1 MAQKAK
7 KILVVEDEK
16 PMARALE
23 LKLKNEG
30 FDITVA
36 YQGKEAIEKL
46 DKEKFDL
53 VICDLI
59 MPQVDGF
66 GVLKHIKDKKI
77 NTKAVVASNLSQED
91 DKKKAEKLGAIDFLV
106 KSDIPIAE
114 IVKKVKGYLK

>member
-7 KILVVEDEK
+7 KILVAEDEK

-30 FDITVA
+30 FDISVA
-36 YQGKEAIEKL
+36 HHGKEAIEKL

-59 MPQVDGF
+59 MP
-66 GVLKHIKDKKI
+66 
-77 NTKAVVASNLSQED
+77 
-91 DKKKAEKLGAIDFLV
+91 
-106 KSDIPIAE
+106 
-114 IVKKVKGYLK
+114 